1 MLNMQI
7 FTVFPRFF
15 VHVVPLEPSRYGGL
29 MAILHKRGYLH
40 GNRATLMLMF
50 VVGRMGDILKNIPL
64 RVDLVVHL
72 EQSSSVIAHS
82 YYIIIIR

>member
-1 MLNMQI
+1 MLNMHI
-7 FTVFPRFF
+7 STVFPRFF
-15 VHVVPLEPSRYGGL
+15 VHGIPRERSGYVGFMEIS
-29 MAILHKRGYLH
+29 HKRGYLH
-40 GNRATLMLMF
+40 GNMLALRLMF
-50 VVGRMGDILKNIPL
+50 VVGRMGNILKDIPL